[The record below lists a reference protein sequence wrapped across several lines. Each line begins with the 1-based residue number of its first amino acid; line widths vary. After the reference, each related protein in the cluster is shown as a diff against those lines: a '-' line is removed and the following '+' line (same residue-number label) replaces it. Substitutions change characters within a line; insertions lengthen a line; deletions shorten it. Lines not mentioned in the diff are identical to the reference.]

1 MSTVLRMCYMRCY
14 VANHYGAAHCKTFL
28 LTVHLNLVSVE
39 TCVKPFLHS
48 RLFNVSSKK
57 AWYLRAKRT
66 FDIVTRMMRQHQREV
81 TTPDSRVHW

>member
-1 MSTVLRMCYMRCY
+1 MSTVLRICYMRCS

-48 RLFNVSSKK
+48 RLFNVSPKESMVF
-57 AWYLRAKRT
+57 ACET
-66 FDIVTRMMRQHQREV
+66 HF
-81 TTPDSRVHW
+81 